1 MFAIGT
7 QRDTLMTTS
16 DMRQAFTIARR
27 NSETQPIWVQNTL
40 TGAEV
45 LFLFGSIAGDNLAP
59 RHHTPDCWGHNAEE
73 CTNGHSNV

>member
-27 NSETQPIWVQNTL
+27 NSETQAIWVQNTL
-40 TGAEV
+40 TGVEV

-73 CTNGHSNV
+73 CPNV